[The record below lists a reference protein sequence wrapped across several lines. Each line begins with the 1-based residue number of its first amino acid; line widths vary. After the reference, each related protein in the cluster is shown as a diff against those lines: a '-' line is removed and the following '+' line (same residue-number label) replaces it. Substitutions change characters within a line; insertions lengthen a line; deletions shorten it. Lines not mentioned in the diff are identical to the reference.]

1 MFQIK
6 QLQENL
12 SEIQFSKTLYEQSFP
27 LEERRDFYD
36 LIEIKKNN
44 PLELNILYKEDL
56 PVGIL
61 NLWDFKD
68 YLYIEHL
75 AIFPQYR
82 NQKIASNILNL
93 LNKTSKL
100 IVLEVEL
107 PIDEISTR
115 RIEFYRRNSFSVQ
128 PYKYYQPPYRKGEKS
143 IEMHLMANVQKS
155 IAEIKY
161 NEIIDTI
168 RKKVYEKFW

>member
-1 MFQIK
+1 MFQIRP
-6 QLQENL
+6 LQENL
-12 SEIQFSKTLYEQSFP
+12 SEIQFSKTLYEESFSP
-27 LEERRDFYD
+27 EERRNFYD

-44 PLELNILYKEDL
+44 PLELNILYKEEI

-75 AIFPQYR
+75 AISPQYR
-82 NQKIASNILNL
+82 NQKIASNILSI

-107 PIDEISTR
+107 PTDEISTR
-115 RIEFYRRNSFSVQ
+115 RIEFYKRNSFSIQ
-128 PYKYYQPPYRKGEKS
+128 PYKYYQPPYRKGENP
-143 IEMHLMANVQKS
+143 IEMHLMANVQMP
-155 IAEIKY
+155 IVEIKY

>member
-6 QLQENL
+6 PLQENL
-12 SEIQFSKTLYEQSFP
+12 SEIQFSKTLYEESFP
-27 LEERRDFYD
+27 PEERRDFYD
-36 LIEIKKNN
+36 LIEIQKNN
-44 PLELNILYKEDL
+44 SLELNILYKEDA

-75 AIFPQYR
+75 AISPQYR
-82 NQKIASNILNL
+82 NQKIASNILTL
-93 LNKTSKL
+93 LNKVSRL

-107 PIDEISTR
+107 PTDEISSR
-115 RIEFYRRNSFSVQ
+115 RIEFYRRNSFSIQ
-128 PYKYYQPPYRKGEKS
+128 PYKYYQPPYRKGEKP
-143 IEMHLMANVQKS
+143 IEMHLMANVQMP